1 MLQMCKHK
9 QCLFE
14 QKIFQT
20 AQLKWGLH
28 AVFEV
33 E

>member
-1 MLQMCKHK
+1 MLQMYK
-9 QCLFE
+9 QKRRLVE
-14 QKIFQT
+14 WKIFQT

-28 AVFEV
+28 TVLKV